1 MHLNITQSW
10 SVYSIST
17 ANWQVPMEKK
27 VGSDTVSASLPD
39 LTALDDELS
48 EKVLMEKLK
57 NLFDLETTALMDSR
71 LVQTGSATLADDS
84 KAFRSTQ
91 QEKTYTVEHR
101 IELLNQAQVEKD
113 VERSFAYA
121 EAVAQYGEK
130 RLMSQIDSSAQAMIE
145 VVPALSAQI
154 FNRRKDVYEAFA
166 NAKMVEKLAD
176 IDFNILRQYYS
187 TTQKNLNAKFSNQEK
202 T

>member
-1 MHLNITQSW
+1 
-10 SVYSIST
+10 
-17 ANWQVPMEKK
+17 MEKK
-27 VGSDTVSASLPD
+27 VGSDTVSVSLPD

-57 NLFDLETTALMDSR
+57 NLFDLEATALMDSR

-113 VERSFAYA
+113 VERSFTYA
-121 EAVAQYGEK
+121 EAVAHYGEK

-176 IDFNILRQYYS
+176 TDFNILRQYYS

>member
-17 ANWQVPMEKK
+17 ANWQIPMEKK
-27 VGSDTVSASLPD
+27 AGSDTVSASLPD